1 VAIVGSNSRLS
12 ILATIF
18 TICNFFYWASSWSSF
33 LLWTMCAG
41 AAVQRETI
49 SAQKVLREREYLV
62 KVRDGWHEGE
72 MEERVA
78 KCECME
84 PSMVRAQ
91 R

>member
-1 VAIVGSNSRLS
+1 
-12 ILATIF
+12 
-18 TICNFFYWASSWSSF
+18 
-33 LLWTMCAG
+33 MCAG

-49 SAQKVLREREYLV
+49 SAQKALSEREREREYLV
-62 KVRDGWHEGE
+62 EVRDGWHEGE